1 MKKPYEES
9 GIFTINPVVNAKN
22 IFRENNIKVLNTSG
36 ILESE
41 LFENLQLKI
50 TASYNNRMGKN
61 SQFNNS
67 KTLRGTPLRRNN
79 TDGVN
84 GEISHTEVA
93 DWTNENTL
101 TWHKYLNGGHYLQA
115 MGGFSVSGRKYST
128 YGFKATNLPNEELG
142 INGLSEGKLR
152 TSIASSSSS
161 TLASYMARVNYRFK
175 STYYATLTMR
185 ADGSSKFPTENKWG
199 YFPSAA
205 VSWKFGNEKFMKNMD
220 FISNGRLRA
229 SYGMTGNNR
238 VSDFAYRSSLSFD
251 DLSAYSFNNEPHLGL
266 DLALGNNK
274 LKWETVKQLDLGLD
288 VDFFNNRVSFV
299 ADVYRKLTDDMLLRT
314 SIPGSSGYSSVY
326 TNIGSIENKG
336 LELTLN
342 TVNLKTT
349 NFGWTTSFNISFN
362 KNNIR
367 SLANGEMSRFS
378 YISSFSTRMAE
389 EPMYIAQV
397 GVRQLCF
404 MD

>member
-1 MKKPYEES
+1 
-9 GIFTINPVVNAKN
+9 
-22 IFRENNIKVLNTSG
+22 
-36 ILESE
+36 
-41 LFENLQLKI
+41 
-50 TASYNNRMGKN
+50 MGKN

-199 YFPSAA
+199 YFLQRLYR
-205 VSWKFGNEKFMKNMD
+205 GNLEMKN
-220 FISNGRLRA
+220 S
-229 SYGMTGNNR
+229 
-238 VSDFAYRSSLSFD
+238 
-251 DLSAYSFNNEPHLGL
+251 
-266 DLALGNNK
+266 
-274 LKWETVKQLDLGLD
+274 
-288 VDFFNNRVSFV
+288 
-299 ADVYRKLTDDMLLRT
+299 
-314 SIPGSSGYSSVY
+314 
-326 TNIGSIENKG
+326 
-336 LELTLN
+336 
-342 TVNLKTT
+342 
-349 NFGWTTSFNISFN
+349 
-362 KNNIR
+362 
-367 SLANGEMSRFS
+367 
-378 YISSFSTRMAE
+378 
-389 EPMYIAQV
+389 
-397 GVRQLCF
+397 
-404 MD
+404 